1 MVKRRFRRPWEE
13 GDVVMV
19 ELLIGV
25 TAGSRTD
32 DDLIAEIDHS
42 STRADPVDVREAIE
56 IGANALPA
64 PA

>member
-1 MVKRRFRRPWEE
+1 
-13 GDVVMV
+13 MV